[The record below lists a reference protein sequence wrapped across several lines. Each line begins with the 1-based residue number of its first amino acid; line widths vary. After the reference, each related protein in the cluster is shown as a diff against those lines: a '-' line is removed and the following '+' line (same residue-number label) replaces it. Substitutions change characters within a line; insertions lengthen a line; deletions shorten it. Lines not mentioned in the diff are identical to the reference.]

1 MMNTGLECNTIIDG
15 SGIKIKH
22 WNKNLTHLKSCGKQ
36 YYFKHQKFHSYT
48 MDHNKRGAMIGT
60 WTRMADNSNDDTL
73 LRESVQEKI
82 MEFQTLQYPKKYIA
96 KTLKYMHKK
105 TKQKVWSLAHIDCY
119 QKWER

>member
-1 MMNTGLECNTIIDG
+1 
-15 SGIKIKH
+15 
-22 WNKNLTHLKSCGKQ
+22 
-36 YYFKHQKFHSYT
+36 

-105 TKQKVWSLAHIDCY
+105 TKQKVWSLAPTLIATKNGRDDRDRLTYVLIPKGPNAFSCVHT
-119 QKWER
+119 